1 RRLSRSGVSL
11 EIRGSIGGDALSAV
25 VGLPDVQIRRDRI
38 DPKSTLLCGDPKM
51 KRIAQL
57 IVLGCALSSVTGCDE
72 VKRRAGEAARGEA
85 QGDADKLH
93 RKARESV
100 RNAAHASPDKA
111 TASDDD
117 ASADKRKK
125 LKDSEEED
133 K

>member
-1 RRLSRSGVSL
+1 VSRSGVSL
-11 EIRGSIGGDALSAV
+11 EIRGPIGGDALSAV

-57 IVLGCALSSVTGCDE
+57 IVLGCALACITGCDE

-85 QGDADKLH
+85 QGAADKLD

-100 RNAAHASPDKA
+100 RNAADSSLDKA
-111 TASDDD
+111 TGSDEA

-125 LKDSEEED
+125 LKGGDEED